1 MAAVKSL
8 VGRCVATSSAAMVRR
23 FQAVTIAHPHLL
35 VARQQLMA
43 AITDSAE
50 NSLVFVVGPTGVGKT
65 TLRAKIE
72 SDLTAGFTA
81 NLQDDRGRWPVV
93 SVEAV
98 APESGNF
105 SWKDH
110 FKRLLE
116 VMREPLIDYK
126 LGRNGKPRDLNKI
139 TFPVDL
145 TSRTSGAEYQ
155 YAVEQA
161 LRYRRPAAV
170 LIDEAQHLAKMSS
183 GRRLLDQLD
192 VIKSI
197 ANRSGT
203 PHVLVGTYEL
213 LAFRNL
219 NGQLSRRSTDVHFSR
234 YRADRQDEAAVF
246 VNVVRSLAAQL
257 PLPEPPDLAKEW
269 EYLYERSIG
278 CVGILK
284 DWLVRTLSSVLRRGQ
299 NKLDRRDLEA
309 CALSVSQCEKMLSE
323 CIEGETRMNDGED
336 SRFRLRAR
344 LGLTG
349 SATPGVEA
357 HRIPALNQVG
367 QRDSRKKHWPGR
379 RQARRDAVGMV
390 KTVHAG

>member
-1 MAAVKSL
+1 MAAVNNPVSE
-8 VGRCVATSSAAMVRR
+8 GMATSSAAMVRR
-23 FQAVTIAHPHLL
+23 FQAVTIAHPNLL
-35 VARQQLMA
+35 AARQQLMA

-72 SDLTAGFTA
+72 SDLTAGFA
-81 NLQDDRGRWPVV
+81 AQLQDDRGRWPVV

-116 VMREPLIDYK
+116 TMREPLVDHK
-126 LGRNGKPRDLNKI
+126 LDRNGKPKDLRKI
-139 TFPVDL
+139 LPFDL

-155 YAVEQA
+155 HAVEQA
-161 LRYRRPAAV
+161 LRYRRPAAI

-203 PHVLVGTYEL
+203 PHVLVGTYDL

-234 YRADRQDEAAVF
+234 YRADRSDEAAVF

-299 NKLDRRDLEA
+299 NKLERRDLDA

-323 CIEGETRMNDGED
+323 CIEGETRMTDGED
-336 SRFRLRAR
+336 RRLRLRAR

-349 SATPGVEA
+349 STTSEVATRQASVP
-357 HRIPALNQVG
+357 NQIR
-367 QRDSRKKHWPGR
+367 RDNRKKRWPGR
-379 RQARRDAVGMV
+379 RRARRDVVGAA
-390 KTVHAG
+390 KAAYAG